1 MAGPWEQYQTPAAAS
16 TEDNSP
22 AQVSDGPWSQYQP
35 AAQTATAAPASPVA
49 TSVEPTKKS
58 PEISVADA
66 AVNKT
71 FTGLLGN
78 YWDEIGAGIDAAIK
92 PVTGDFGNPGSNAD
106 TFSQRYDENL
116 ATNRAALKAASDQH
130 PVVSVAGEIAGGIV
144 PALLTGGAAAPAS
157 LGGAVVRGAAT
168 GAGYGAVY
176 GSGGAEGD
184 LTDRLVEGGQGALV
198 GAALGGAIP
207 GVLAGASSLARK
219 AATPSTA
226 SRIANDMPDQAAP
239 PASATPSAPVSGA
252 MDATESASQQA
263 TQAIVNAANAS
274 KSGRELAQGELAAVV
289 QPQQSVIDAA
299 GRLGVDGLTPA
310 QVSGSQAY
318 RNIEGALSAIPGS
331 ALNEQKKSSY
341 MQLAQKADE
350 FITEFGGNTDKAAFS
365 DQFKRNAL
373 STIDGLKTQ
382 ADDLYGYI
390 GKQIPRTTQAPASN
404 TVAYI
409 EGKVADL
416 GGAPLLNGDERKA
429 LSILSPVSR
438 TEPNPLV
445 PGTVQTIVKNPTYA
459 ALDMVRKQVGQGYS
473 RAGPFKDMQTGQLDA
488 LYSSLTRDQ
497 EALVNSISPELASI
511 YQGAK
516 GVVAQ
521 RKGLEEGLQ
530 SVLGKDLSGSI
541 ATSLGSSVKQLAS
554 GNFKNFDNIIQNIP
568 EGSRQD
574 AIVTALND
582 AFTNKSGAQK
592 QLSTSGFV
600 DWYGDL
606 SRNNAARSRIA
617 KYLPEDAQK
626 RLDDI
631 YTVAKGMKDASDEV
645 VKTGV
650 SLGVLKDYAAQG
662 GLLSRI
668 WDVAKPAA
676 AAEGLTSTIG
686 LPGVGAIGVIASAAA
701 KPRTPIQESAGNLI
715 ASPQFQNMVKAYS
728 SSGGQLKANVLAR
741 EKQLVRTQAY
751 RNWESSLS
759 EASRQSVKAV
769 GPLAYLTAP
778 APKPAPVELPATT
791 ITP

>member
-1 MAGPWEQYQTPAAAS
+1 MAAWDNDPIIKPAEPS
-16 TEDNSP
+16 QP
-22 AQVSDGPWSQYQP
+22 AQANPWDADPIIKAAPSAQP
-35 AAQTATAAPASPVA
+35 AASAAGSPVVSA
-49 TSVEPTKKS
+49 AEAAIRGVGDGISLGFQD
-58 PEISVADA
+58 EIIAGLDA
-66 AVNKT
+66 AVQPLISIPEN
-71 FTGLLGN
+71 
-78 YWDEIGAGIDAAIK
+78 
-92 PVTGDFGNPGSNAD
+92 GSSAD
-106 TFSQRYDENL
+106 TFSQRYAENTANQKAL
-116 ATNRAALKAASDQH
+116 LKAGQEQH
-130 PVVSVAGEIAGGIV
+130 PVASLVGGLAGGLA
-144 PALLTGGAAAPAS
+144 PALVTGGMSAGAS
-157 LGGAVVRGAAT
+157 LAANVGKGAAV
-168 GAGYGAVY
+168 GAGYGGAY
-176 GSGGAEGD
+176 GFGSAEGGVM
-184 LTDRLVEGGQGALV
+184 DRLPEAGTGALV
-198 GAALGGAIP
+198 GGVLGGAIP
-207 GVLAGASSLARK
+207 AALAGGSALLKRSAEVPAAARLNNEVIPPAGASPL
-219 AATPSTA
+219 PV
-226 SRIANDMPDQAAP
+226 QAAP
-239 PASATPSAPVSGA
+239 AGSAIPAET
-252 MDATESASQQA
+252 DAQGV
-263 TQAIVNAANAS
+263 TQAIVKAANAP
-274 KSGRELAQGELAAVV
+274 KKAQELAQGDLAAAV
-289 QPQQSVIDAA
+289 QPQQSIIDAA
-299 GRLGVDGLTPA
+299 ERLGVDGLTPA

-341 MQLAQKADE
+341 MQLAQKADD

-390 GKQIPRTTQAPASN
+390 GAQIPKTTQAPATN

-416 GGAPLLNGDERKA
+416 GGAPLLNAEERKA
-429 LSILSPVSR
+429 LSILSPTSK
-438 TEPNPLV
+438 TEPNPMV

-473 RAGPFKDMQTGQLDA
+473 RAGPFKDMQSGQLDA
-488 LYSSLTRDQ
+488 LYSTLTRDQ
-497 EALVNSISPELASI
+497 EALVNSISPELSSI

-516 GVVAQ
+516 GVVSQ

-568 EGSRQD
+568 ESGRQE

-582 AFTNKSGAQK
+582 AFTNKSGAQQQ

-600 DWYGDL
+600 NWYGDL
-606 SRNNAARSRIA
+606 SRNNAARARLA

-662 GLLSRI
+662 GMLSRI

-676 AAEGLTSTIG
+676 AAEGLTSSIG

-701 KPRTPIQESAGNLI
+701 KAKTPIQESAGNLI
-715 ASPQFQNMVKAYS
+715 ASPQFQNMVKAYA

-741 EKQLVRTQAY
+741 EKQLVRTQSY
-751 RNWESSLS
+751 RKWESSLS
-759 EASRQSVKAV
+759 DASRQSVKAV

-778 APKPAPVELPATT
+778 APKPEPIELPATVV
-791 ITP
+791 TP

>member
-1 MAGPWEQYQTPAAAS
+1 MAGPWEQYQTKSATPAAEPAISTPSAS
-16 TEDNSP
+16 AP
-22 AQVSDGPWSQYQP
+22 GPWTQYQSSPSAAAAPEAP
-35 AAQTATAAPASPVA
+35 AAEKPAPQV
-49 TSVEPTKKS
+49 
-58 PEISVADA
+58 SVADA

-71 FTGLLGN
+71 FNGLLGN
-78 YWDEIGAGIDAAIK
+78 YWDEAGAAIDAAIK
-92 PVTGDFGNPGSNAD
+92 PITGDFGNPGSNAD
-106 TFSQRYDENL
+106 TFGQRYDENL
-116 ATNRAALKAASDQH
+116 AANRAALKAASDQH
-130 PVVSVAGEIAGGIV
+130 PIVSVAGEIAGGIV
-144 PALLTGGAAAPAS
+144 PALLTGGAAATTS
-157 LGGAVVRGAAT
+157 LGSAVARGALT

-184 LTDRLVEGGQGALV
+184 LTNRLSEGGQGALI

-219 AATPSTA
+219 ASN
-226 SRIANDMPDQAAP
+226 SAAP
-239 PASATPSAPVSGA
+239 ARIGNEAADVTAATPSAPSVAPVAGA
-252 MDATESASQQA
+252 ADSAETASQQA
-263 TQAIVNAANAS
+263 TQAIVRAANAP
-274 KSGRELAQGELAAVV
+274 KSAQEIAQGELAAAV

-299 GRLGVDGLTPA
+299 ARLGVDGLTPA

-341 MQLAQKADE
+341 AQLAQKADE

-365 DQFKRNAL
+365 DQFKRDAL

-390 GKQIPRTTQAPASN
+390 GTQIPRTTQAPASN
-404 TVAYI
+404 TVAYL
-409 EGKVADL
+409 EGKMADL
-416 GGAPLLNGDERKA
+416 GGAPLLNADERKA
-429 LSILSPVSR
+429 LSILTPVSR
-438 TEPNPLV
+438 TEPNPLI
-445 PGTVQTIVKNPTYA
+445 PGTVQTSVKNPTYA

-473 RAGPFKDMQTGQLDA
+473 RTGPFKDMQSGQLDA
-488 LYSSLTRDQ
+488 LYSTLTRDQ
-497 EALVNSISPELASI
+497 EALVNSISPELSSI

-516 GVVAQ
+516 GVVSQ

-568 EGSRQD
+568 EASRQD

-600 DWYGDL
+600 NWYGDL
-606 SRNNAARSRIA
+606 NRNNAARARIA

-631 YTVAKGMKDASDEV
+631 YTVAKAMKDASDEV

-662 GLLSRI
+662 GMLSRI

-676 AAEGLTSTIG
+676 AAEGLTSSLG
-686 LPGVGAIGVIASAAA
+686 LPGVGAIGVIANAAA

-715 ASPQFQNMVKAYS
+715 ASPQFQNMVKSYAA
-728 SSGGQLKANVLAR
+728 SGGQLKANVLAR
-741 EKQLVRTQAY
+741 EKQLVRSQAY
-751 RNWESSLS
+751 KKWEGSLS
-759 EASRQSVKAV
+759 DASRKSVRAT
-769 GPLAYLTAP
+769 GPLVYLTAE
-778 APKPAPVELPATT
+778 AD
-791 ITP
+791 